1 MKGTDKI
8 LFAFVLVGVILI
20 VLSTFSGSVRFL
32 TVLSG
37 SMSPTLNPG
46 DMVVAAA
53 VPMTMIQPGD
63 VISFRGG
70 DEKTLVTHRVVEVK
84 SDSFVVKGDANE
96 DPDPEAVMMG
106 NVAGKMV
113 FSLPMFGYV
122 LHFAKSFW
130 GFLVFIVVPGVLIIV
145 NESRKI
151 KGMLKSSSK
160 SKPILLF
167 GVLSIILLMNFGPT
181 HAYFNDAEL
190 SEGNILALALDA
202 CEFTNVTK
210 WWSDTEFVPMSDP
223 IYGNQFYIVLH
234 GDGTV
239 SSTNP
244 GGFFININIT
254 NLPNAGDLVI
264 TDQIF
269 ENTWINPNGDFA
281 PHPKIQNSIH
291 LYEFYVIEDGSTD
304 VTKWFTW
311 NFDGEKLTV
320 TLKDG
325 KDIGPAESLYV
336 TFHVKYN
343 ITYISEDDKAIH
355 FPSGMHLYSN
365 KATILINGSLYFES
379 SKADLTAVLKP
390 VGPPEEVITGTGYES
405 TSMALTTDGA
415 VEEPVLNETIE
426 APANETIDV
435 PDNSTIEVPSN
446 ETAPEDNSTID
457 VPQNESDTQDNSTT
471 ESNTTESGLN
481 ETTPVTYHME
491 AGPNTFLVPDTW
503 ATNALQLTVDYPL
516 ILEISYTDAEG
527 AVVTYAGGAPD
538 TESFDIVAGMTI
550 TINASEPFDIV

>member
-37 SMSPTLNPG
+37 SMSPALNPG

-53 VPMTMIQPGD
+53 VPMTSIQPGD
-63 VISFRGG
+63 VISFKNA

-84 SDSFVVKGDANE
+84 SDSFIVKGDANE
-96 DPDPEAVMMG
+96 DPDPEPVMMG

-145 NESRKI
+145 NESKKI
-151 KGMLKSSSK
+151 KGMLGSK
-160 SKPILLF
+160 GNTSLSRPLLLF
-167 GVLSIILLMNFGPT
+167 VMLTMILLMNFGPT

-190 SEGNILALALDA
+190 SEGNILALAPDA
-202 CEFTNVTK
+202 CKFTNVTK

-223 IYGNQFYIVLH
+223 KYGDQFNIVLH

-254 NLPNAGDLVI
+254 NLPFADTLTI
-264 TDQIF
+264 TDEIF
-269 ENTWINPNGDFA
+269 GNTWINPNGDFA
-281 PHPKIQNSIH
+281 PHPKIQNAIH
-291 LYEFYVIEDGSTD
+291 LYEFYVIEDGSND

-320 TLKDG
+320 TLKDD

-336 TFHVKYN
+336 TFHIKY
-343 ITYISEDDKAIH
+343 IVSYISEADKALH
-355 FPSGMHLYSN
+355 FPDGTHLYSN
-365 KATILINGSLYFES
+365 KASIWINGDMYFES
-379 SKADLTAVLKP
+379 SEADLTAVLKP
-390 VGPPEEVITGTGYES
+390 ADPPKELITGTGFDTS
-405 TSMALTTDGA
+405 TMVAAGGETA
-415 VEEPVLNETIE
+415 PVIEEPVLNETI
-426 APANETIDV
+426 PDNSTIDIPTNETIDV
-435 PDNSTIEVPSN
+435 PSNETIEVPTN
-446 ETAPEDNSTID
+446 ETVE
-457 VPQNESDTQDNSTT
+457 VPTNETNAT
-471 ESNTTESGLN
+471 EPGLN
-481 ETTPVTYHME
+481 ETAPVTYHME
-491 AGPNTFLVPDTW
+491 AGYNSFLVPDGW
-503 ATNALQLTVDYPL
+503 ATTALQLTVDYPL